1 MKLLS
6 LTLALAIAAS
16 ALPAAPASRDLGM
29 GLSYLRIHELSKDMP
44 DSARAGALVLDLRYA
59 QSDAASAAGLGAWV
73 KARASRKAPL
83 FILENQ
89 ETAKAIPASIPSGL
103 PGVFILAPASA
114 GLNPDISV
122 VVSPASDRQ
131 AYLAGDKEG
140 PLDGLLRDYPDK
152 PRRDEA
158 YLDAEHLSDSDVP
171 ESEGDKKDPP
181 MPLVDSLLQRAVQ
194 LHRGLLALRRL

>member
-1 MKLLS
+1 
-6 LTLALAIAAS
+6 
-16 ALPAAPASRDLGM
+16 M
-29 GLSYLRIHELSKDMP
+29 GLSYQRIHELPRDMP
-44 DSARAGALVLDLRYA
+44 DSAKPGALVLDLRFA
-59 QSDAASAAGLGAWV
+59 QSDAAGAAGLGAWV

-83 FILENQ
+83 FILENAD
-89 ETAKAIPASIPSGL
+89 TAQAIPASLPSGL
-103 PGVFILAPASA
+103 PGLLILAPASA

-122 VVSPASDRQ
+122 VVSAATDRQ

-158 YLDAEHLSDSDVP
+158 YLDAEHLSDSEVP

-194 LHRGLLALRRL
+194 LHRGLLTLKRL